1 MNTVCP
7 GYCHSEMVDPHF
19 EAMPDLAEAI
29 LNRHSA
35 MGRLGE
41 AAEAAEAMLW
51 FCSDASSFV
60 NGATLAVDG
69 GTTTGLDWPG
79 AS

>member
-1 MNTVCP
+1 
-7 GYCHSEMVDPHF
+7 E
-19 EAMPDLAEAI
+19 
-29 LNRHSA
+29 
-35 MGRLGE
+35 RLGE

-69 GTTTGLDWPG
+69 GPTTGLDWPKL
-79 AS
+79 